1 MYIRDY
7 LRAYLEDWVSLMSGG
22 ASVAFTFWA
31 ILTDPNNVNLR
42 KGLWIVSALCF
53 IVASYRVWSREHKEV
68 HRLQAET
75 EKEINQIVR
84 EFNEIKANILLST
97 LEPVIAAELKR
108 LKAFLH
114 KYPGLL
120 GSNLGKF
127 YETFIAPRE
136 IHLHYGASLDFKQ
149 AEYKQMKEQL
159 AQIDLRS
166 GTESKEQ

>member
-1 MYIRDY
+1 MNIREY
-7 LRAYLEDWVSLMSGG
+7 LRAFWNDWFSLMSGA
-22 ASVAFTFWA
+22 ASVIFTFWA
-31 ILTDPNNVNLR
+31 VLAEPSNVNLR
-42 KGLWIVSALCF
+42 TGLWIVSALCF
-53 IVASYRVWSREHKEV
+53 VVGSYRVWAREHAEV

-108 LKAFLH
+108 LKAFIH

-120 GSNLGKF
+120 GSNLGEF

-136 IHLHYGASLDFKQ
+136 IHLHYGAELDFKQ
-149 AEYKQMKEQL
+149 DEYKQMKEQL
-159 AQIDLRS
+159 AQIDLRF
-166 GTESKEQ
+166 GR